1 MNRKEI
7 IELLKAHKKDLEK
20 FGVKSIGVFGSFVRD
35 EGDEESDVD
44 IVVEFERGKG
54 TFRNF
59 GGLIAYLEDLFDRP
73 VDILTPAG
81 IESIR
86 DDEVKKSIKE
96 GIVYV

>member
-1 MNRKEI
+1 MNGKEI
-7 IELLKAHKKDLEK
+7 IDMLKAHKKDIEK
-20 FGVKSIGVFGSFVRD
+20 FGVKSIGVFGSFARD

-59 GGLIAYLEDLFDRP
+59 GGLIGYLENLFGRS

-86 DDEVKKSIKE
+86 NDEIKRSIKE